1 MIQDAVGTAVCAGED
16 HVPAPQSS
24 NRIGGDGNA
33 GRWREE
39 ESMMVMEMSAE

>member
-1 MIQDAVGTAVCAGED
+1 MIQDAVRTVVCAGED
-16 HVPAPQSS
+16 HVPSPHSQ
-24 NRIGGDGNA
+24 NRIDGDGNA